1 MPKVENY
8 VSLCSKENYYLEN
21 MLNDIISAGMRTPHL
36 PGRKEYFAIKLGIY
50 IGKQN
55 ALQLHVLYCKYT
67 TTVIAH
73 KIKTSRNGKG
83 KHQKQAY
90 GNCVSLSYKR

>member
-8 VSLCSKENYYLEN
+8 VSLCSKENYYLAN

>member
-1 MPKVENY
+1 MIFNQ
-8 VSLCSKENYYLEN
+8 
-21 MLNDIISAGMRTPHL
+21 
-36 PGRKEYFAIKLGIY
+36 PGRKEYFAIQLGIY

-83 KHQKQAY
+83 KH
-90 GNCVSLSYKR
+90 

>member
-1 MPKVENY
+1 
-8 VSLCSKENYYLEN
+8 
-21 MLNDIISAGMRTPHL
+21 MLDDIISAGMRTPHL
-36 PGRKEYFAIKLGIY
+36 PGRKEYFAIKLRIY

-55 ALQLHVLYCKYT
+55 AIQLHVLYCKYT

-73 KIKTSRNGKG
+73 EIKTSRNGKG